1 MSPLWR
7 PPVCAQTNIGLHVES
22 GDRRASDVLSALESG
37 RKPETQSACVKQGAK
52 AVRFDRA
59 KWEVV
64 MGPYSFR

>member
-1 MSPLWR
+1 M
-7 PPVCAQTNIGLHVES
+7 
-22 GDRRASDVLSALESG
+22 LSALESG
-37 RKPETQSACVKQGAK
+37 RQPETQSACVKQGAE